1 LPDYSLTRAAQ
12 FCFARIRR
20 PALNENRNEPAAA
33 YLYSRREQINMA
45 QLEDLKAKYASVLD
59 LIKKRGVRLDHLHV
73 QDGKLFLQGAAPT
86 DAVKNQVWDQIKAVD
101 PGYADL
107 TADISVDGS
116 LPAPA
121 AEETV
126 YTVVAGDSLWKIS
139 SKFYGGG
146 HLFKRIIEANPDK
159 LKDENSIIHPG
170 DKLRIPAA
178 TT

>member
-1 LPDYSLTRAAQ
+1 
-12 FCFARIRR
+12 
-20 PALNENRNEPAAA
+20 
-33 YLYSRREQINMA
+33 MA

-73 QDGKLFLQGAAPT
+73 QDGKLFMQGAAPT

-101 PGYADL
+101 PGYSDL
-107 TADISVDGS
+107 TADISVDAS

-139 SKFYGGG
+139 SKFYGAGN
-146 HLFKRIIEANPDK
+146 LFKRIIEANQDK

>member
-1 LPDYSLTRAAQ
+1 
-12 FCFARIRR
+12 
-20 PALNENRNEPAAA
+20 
-33 YLYSRREQINMA
+33 MA

-73 QDGKLFLQGAAPT
+73 QDGKLFMQGAAPT

-101 PGYADL
+101 PGYSDL
-107 TADISVDGS
+107 TADISVDSS

-121 AEETV
+121 AEATV

-139 SKFYGGG
+139 SKFYGAGNQ
-146 HLFKRIIEANPDK
+146 FKRIIEANPDK